1 MTEMFVYMTAADK
14 SEATEIGRTLIHER
28 LAACVNILDN
38 MVSLYWW
45 EGSVQQGSEA
55 VLIAKTTSELVEP
68 LVERVKQLHSYQ
80 CPCVVALPIQAGNA
94 DYLAWIRS
102 ETRTMGPEEEPP
114 MNADKR
120 R

>member
-1 MTEMFVYMTAADK
+1 MAEMFVYMTAAGK
-14 SEATEIGRTLIHER
+14 AEAMEIGRVLVQER

-45 EGSVQQGSEA
+45 EGSVQQGAEA
-55 VLIAKTTSELVEP
+55 VMIAKTTSELVEP
-68 LVERVKQLHSYQ
+68 LIERVKQLHSYD

-94 DYLAWIRS
+94 DYLAWIRN
-102 ETRTMGPEEEPP
+102 ETRSEEEPP

-120 R
+120 

>member
-1 MTEMFVYMTAADK
+1 MAEMFVYMTAADK
-14 SEATEIGRTLIHER
+14 SEATEIGRTLVRER

-94 DYLAWIRS
+94 DYLAWIRA
-102 ETRTMGPEEEPP
+102 ETRP
-114 MNADKR
+114 
-120 R
+120 